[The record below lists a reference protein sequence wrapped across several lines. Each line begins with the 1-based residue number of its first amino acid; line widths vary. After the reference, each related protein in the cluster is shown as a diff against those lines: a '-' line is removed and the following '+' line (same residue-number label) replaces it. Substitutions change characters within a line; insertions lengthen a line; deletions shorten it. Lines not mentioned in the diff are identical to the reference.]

1 MVTEAELKTDYLQQH
16 SDLEVLYYALGS
28 IDKVTF
34 DSQHGQLW
42 KNFDADMIAAG
53 FRLPPV
59 PPRDMVAEFDELKA
73 KVEALEAAKEIS
85 L

>member
-1 MVTEAELKTDYLQQH
+1 MVTELELKEDYLQQH
-16 SDLEVLYYALGS
+16 SDLEFLYYAMGS
-28 IDKVTF
+28 MDKATF
-34 DSQHGQLW
+34 DTQHGQLW
-42 KNFDADMIAAG
+42 KNFDVDMIAAG

-73 KVEALEAAKEIS
+73 KVLALEAAKEMS